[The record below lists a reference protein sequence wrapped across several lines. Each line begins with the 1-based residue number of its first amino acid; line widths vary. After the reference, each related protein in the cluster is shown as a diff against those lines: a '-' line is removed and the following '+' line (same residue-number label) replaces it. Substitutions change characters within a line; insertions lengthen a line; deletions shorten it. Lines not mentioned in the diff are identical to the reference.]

1 MLNMTPGPTAVHED
15 VRMRL
20 SLDYPNTDLDDSF
33 VDFYQQLSRKIAG
46 ILNTTNDVIIMCG
59 EGMIALEA
67 ACVSLIE
74 KGDRVLCI
82 DNGIFGNGFKELIEL
97 AGGKAVMF
105 SGDYDKPIDVEKLEE
120 FFKEDSNFKVA
131 TLVHCETPTGLTN
144 PVERI
149 CPILNKYGIISI
161 VDSVSAIG
169 GEEINADRNKIDV
182 VLGASQKCLS
192 APTGL
197 SFLSVSQAA
206 WDKMTGRYN
215 PIPSYYLNLL
225 NYKDSVKNR
234 WFPYTMPGALLFALD
249 TAVDRLIGETEFV
262 KRHERIAKAVRAALS
277 QAGLELFCK
286 EGHSNTVTAFYVPK
300 DTDYGQIYKD
310 MLNLDVMIAGS
321 LGEFKNRLIRI
332 GHMGENCSVE
342 KVAVA
347 LAALDRVLRNKG
359 VISGDLLNHIFAK
372 ELI

>member
-20 SLDYPNTDLDDSF
+20 AIDYPNTDLDDSF
-33 VDFYQQLSRKIAG
+33 VDFYSHLTKKIG
-46 ILNTTNDVIIMCG
+46 RIINTANDVIILCG

-97 AGGKAVMF
+97 AGGKPVMF
-105 SGDYDKPIDVEKLEE
+105 SGDYDRPIDVEKLEE
-120 FFKEDSNFKVA
+120 FLKQDSYFKLA

-144 PVERI
+144 PVDRI
-149 CPILNKYGIISI
+149 CPLLKRYGIISI

-169 GEEINADRNKIDV
+169 GEEINVDDRNMDV
-182 VLGASQKCLS
+182 VLGASQKCFS

-206 WDKMTGRYN
+206 WNKMEKRYH

-225 NYKDSVKNR
+225 NYKDAVKNR
-234 WFPYTMPGALLFALD
+234 WFPHTMPGAMLFALD
-249 TAVDRLIGETEFV
+249 TAVERFIGEAEFV
-262 KRHERIAKAVRAALS
+262 KRHARIAKAVRAALS
-277 QAGLELFCK
+277 QAGLQLYCK

-300 DTDYGQIYKD
+300 NADYQQIYKD
-310 MLNLDVMIAGS
+310 MLNHGVMIAGS
-321 LGEFKNRLIRI
+321 LGEFKNKLIRI

-347 LAALDRVLRNKG
+347 LAALDMVLRSKG
-359 VISGDLLNHIFAK
+359 LISGDLLNHIFAK